1 MNGLKKR
8 MHGKFVRD
16 MDDKDKN
23 NTWRLMRK
31 SDLKECSEAFFFFF
45 FLNKIYVTKVPTN
58 NIVNNK

>member
-45 FLNKIYVTKVPTN
+45 FFK
-58 NIVNNK
+58 

>member
-8 MHGKFVRD
+8 MHGKFARD

-31 SDLKECSEAFFFFF
+31 SDLKGCSEAFFFF
-45 FLNKIYVTKVPTN
+45 NKICVTKVPTN
-58 NIVNNK
+58 KIVNNR